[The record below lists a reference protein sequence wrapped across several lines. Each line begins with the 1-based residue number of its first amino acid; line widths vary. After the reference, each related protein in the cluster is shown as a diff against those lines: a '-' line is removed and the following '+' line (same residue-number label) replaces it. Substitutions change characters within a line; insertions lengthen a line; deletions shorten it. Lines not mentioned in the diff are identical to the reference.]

1 MAQLAIGMIE
11 VEGVASL
18 IVAADAVVKTADV
31 QLLGWDSIG
40 GFTTLFFSGSTA
52 DVDASLQRGQV
63 AAREVREHVV
73 AAAMTQPE
81 PDSLRHITVA
91 IDGAGG
97 AVAAGALGLIE
108 TQGYGI
114 QVTNAAAMAK
124 AARVVVRNVLS
135 VQNRLVCTVI
145 QGEVSA
151 VHEALATAREQ
162 LSDGESLLVATMI
175 PQPHQQVVGAFASGR
190 ES

>member
-52 DVDASLQRGQV
+52 DVDASLQRGQE

-91 IDGAGG
+91 IDGDGG
-97 AVAAGALGLIE
+97 AVAHGALGLIE

-114 QVTNAAAMAK
+114 QVTNADAMVVQCIAK
-124 AARVVVRNVLS
+124 VDIEDEEETEPADSAEPE
-135 VQNRLVCTVI
+135 VI
-145 QGEVSA
+145 
-151 VHEALATAREQ
+151 
-162 LSDGESLLVATMI
+162 
-175 PQPHQQVVGAFASGR
+175 GR
-190 ES
+190 KAEEEGDQ

>member
-52 DVDASLQRGQV
+52 DVDASLQRGQE

-73 AAAMTQPE
+73 AAVMTQPE

-91 IDGAGG
+91 IDGDGG
-97 AVAAGALGLIE
+97 AVAHGALGLIE

-114 QVTNAAAMAK
+114 QVTNADAMAK